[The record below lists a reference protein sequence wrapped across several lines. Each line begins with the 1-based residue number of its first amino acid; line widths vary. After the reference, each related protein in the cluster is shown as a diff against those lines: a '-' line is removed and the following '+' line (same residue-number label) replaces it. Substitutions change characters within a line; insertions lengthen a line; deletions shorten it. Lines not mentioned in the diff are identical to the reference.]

1 MTGDGLLSPPGVLL
15 AGWRKGTCSLLL
27 LGMSVA
33 VSATELP
40 EPREGF
46 LCCNLQVDDGWI
58 SDINQRTET
67 SRMVPAGTPI
77 RATGYG
83 RHRVKVLVA
92 GKAMELGNDYS
103 RKVELR
109 AFAQRYIVAQD
120 PAEQMAAWAPE
131 VREAVRSGQ
140 LLPGMTREQVLM
152 SVGYP
157 VADTTPDLDSPDWK
171 FWATSELEYRVGFDA
186 AGRVVSIEGDDK
198 ALAVVAPSLL
208 TKERIAAATAGEQ
221 ACAINVYRPTPKHW
235 NTSRVRP
242 FLYVDGQKQGTLGV
256 GETYCLALPPGL
268 HTVTIREAVG
278 YLIPAWA
285 SGEHHIEVKPDGA
298 PVFLRYTKDLGAI
311 VPTPVGVSVQE
322 INAFEPATEAQW
334 RNRD

>member
-1 MTGDGLLSPPGVLL
+1 MLVACLPARRARWRPGASGLAL
-15 AGWRKGTCSLLL
+15 AMMWGA
-27 LGMSVA
+27 VA
-33 VSATELP
+33 ATELP
-40 EPREGF
+40 QPSEGF

-109 AFAQRYIVAQD
+109 AFAQRYIVVQD
-120 PAEQMAAWAPE
+120 PAESLASWAPE

-140 LLPGMTREQVLM
+140 LLPGMSREQVVM

-157 VADTTPDLDSPDWK
+157 VADKTPDLDALDWR
-171 FWATSELEYRVGFDA
+171 FWATSELEYKVGFDA
-186 AGRVVSIEGDDK
+186 AGRVVTIEGDDK
-198 ALAVVAPSLL
+198 ALALVAPALL
-208 TKERIAAATAGEQ
+208 TKERMAAATAGEQ
-221 ACAINVYRPTPKHW
+221 PCAINVYRPTPKHW

-242 FLYVDGQKQGTLGV
+242 FLYLDGQKQGTLGV
-256 GETYCLALPPGL
+256 GETYCLALAPGL

-285 SGEHHIEVKPDGA
+285 SGEHRIEVKPDGA
-298 PVFLRYTKDLGAI
+298 PLFLRYTKDVGAI
-311 VPTPVGVSVQE
+311 VPTGAGVAVQE
-322 INAFEPATEAQW
+322 INAFEPATEARW